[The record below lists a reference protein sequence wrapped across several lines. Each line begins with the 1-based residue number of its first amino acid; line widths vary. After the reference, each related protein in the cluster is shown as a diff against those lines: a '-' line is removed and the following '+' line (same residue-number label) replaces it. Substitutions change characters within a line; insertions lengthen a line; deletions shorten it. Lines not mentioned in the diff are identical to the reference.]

1 MQNFAGQ
8 IRCIMRD
15 VQVAYSAFFSL
26 DLQSQTKIVG
36 KVVQLNSSGEFS
48 LLLNNPHLP
57 YSMLGYNRTITCTN
71 INVLLNIGPGARGGR
86 KKRGKKATFPTLDD
100 DCSFLRRHNSATVLF
115 LENWWGM
122 GRDLEGAVFTPF
134 LVLRLLTV
142 SRSLHK
148 GVACLGG

>member
-36 KVVQLNSSGEFS
+36 KVVQLNSSREFS
-48 LLLNNPHLP
+48 LLLNNPRLP

-71 INVLLNIGPGARGGR
+71 INVCSTLGQGRGEQGKQEV
-86 KKRGKKATFPTLDD
+86 KKQPSQHF
-100 DCSFLRRHNSATVLF
+100 
-115 LENWWGM
+115 
-122 GRDLEGAVFTPF
+122 
-134 LVLRLLTV
+134 
-142 SRSLHK
+142 
-148 GVACLGG
+148 